1 MLEHM
6 CLYDCACD
14 NTAVNNVRHLYTEW
28 EENPGEAIEM
38 SKHRLS
44 FSITNLGSHR
54 FSSSSLSEANSSPT
68 HSVKSDTSDSH
79 ANSSAFAEPGQDVVA
94 VPAKPNDNPQKTQ
107 VDVGKEETDKE
118 KILTSKKVSAQTDT
132 CRPQPKACGDEKK
145 VKQSEERMMDTKP
158 VRTEPESNPP
168 RTESENRPPR
178 TESESKPART
188 ESESR
193 PPRMVSEGRPAKA
206 EAKTKKD
213 KPKLNSHTP
222 KTEVTKEEVKEEK
235 PPSEQEEPTE
245 DKDADQ
251 QSEKKL
257 SASELILK
265 QSRVRESLKM
275 QGVVSMQCRMHAHTQ
290 RISSHY

>member
-79 ANSSAFAEPGQDVVA
+79 ANSSAFAEPGQDVIA
-94 VPAKPNDNPQKTQ
+94 APAKPNDKPQKTQ
-107 VDVGKEETDKE
+107 VDVGKETDRE

-132 CRPQPKACGDEKK
+132 CKPQPKACGDEKK

-168 RTESENRPPR
+168 GTESENRPPR
-178 TESESKPART
+178 TESES
-188 ESESR
+188 R
-193 PPRMVSEGRPAKA
+193 PPRMMSEGRPAKA

-213 KPKLNSHTP
+213 KPKLNSRTP

-275 QGVVSMQCRMHAHTQ
+275 QGVVSSLCNAECMHTL
-290 RISSHY
+290 RGSVYILTECMTY